1 MESVKTG
8 KTNKVGK
15 NTEMAHTKT
24 NKETH
29 FKQVSAITN
38 RIRSIGGIFTKIA
51 KKVRELVKKHPK
63 KSSAALVV
71 LTPVACKRAKELD
84 DKVQDKSKQA
94 EKENKINWWKYSGLT
109 IATSLLLAACSAGD
123 IDKQIELEQEKQKT
137 EQEKKEAE
145 NARDRA
151 NKSEIELEQER
162 QKTNKS
168 GIELANSQI
177 KAEQER
183 QKTEQEKQK
192 ANKSEIEL
200 EQQKQK
206 TINTQRDLIK
216 EQKDFIKETEQN
228 CQEKHGQ
235 LFIKRARI
243 KTGITTGIAIEIE
256 AECKTPKPTKTN
268 QTPIQ
273 PKHLPNSKHPHSQR
287 GSKAQELIAYLLFEQ
302 KDFIIETEQKCQEK
316 HNQFF
321 IKKAG
326 IKGGAIEVE
335 AECKTPKPTKTNQTP
350 IQPKHLPNSK
360 QPHSQRGSKAQELI
374 AYLQK
379 ELESLPYSQK
389 AIAKQVDFYKPSSIA
404 YLELDPRDF
413 KVTEEWQNE
422 NLKIRSKAQ
431 AKMLEMRKPQANLS
445 PSQSF
450 LFVQR
455 IFADINKEIEAA
467 ANTEKKAEKVGYGY
481 SKRV

>member
-8 KTNKVGK
+8 KTNNKVGK
-15 NTEMAHTKT
+15 NAETANTKA

-38 RIRSIGGIFTKIA
+38 TLRSIGGIFKKIA
-51 KKVRELVKKHPK
+51 KKVRELFKKHPK
-63 KSSAALVV
+63 KNNAALVV
-71 LTPVACKRAKELD
+71 LTHAACKRAKELD

-94 EKENKINWWKYSGLT
+94 EKENQINWWKHSGLT
-109 IATSLLLAACSAGD
+109 IATSLLLAACNVGD
-123 IDKQIELEQEKQKT
+123 IDKQIELEQEK
-137 EQEKKEAE
+137 KEVE

-151 NKSEIELEQER
+151 NKSGIELEQQRQKTEQER

-183 QKTEQEKQK
+183 QKT
-192 ANKSEIEL
+192 NKSGIEL
-200 EQQKQK
+200 EQQRQKAEQEKQK

-235 LFIKRARI
+235 LFIKKARI

-256 AECKTPKPTKTN
+256 AECKTPKP
-268 QTPIQ
+268 
-273 PKHLPNSKHPHSQR
+273 
-287 GSKAQELIAYLLFEQ
+287 A
-302 KDFIIETEQKCQEK
+302 
-316 HNQFF
+316 
-321 IKKAG
+321 
-326 IKGGAIEVE
+326 
-335 AECKTPKPTKTNQTP
+335 KTNQTP

-360 QPHSQRGSKAQELI
+360 QPRSQRGSKAQELI

-431 AKMLEMRKPQANLS
+431 AKMLEMRKPQAHL
-445 PSQSF
+445 PASQSL
-450 LFVQR
+450 LFVQK
-455 IFADINKEIEAA
+455 IFADVNKEIKVI
-467 ANTEKKAEKVGYGY
+467 ANTEKKAEKAGYGY
-481 SKRV
+481 SKRM

>member
-1 MESVKTG
+1 MKSVKTG
-8 KTNKVGK
+8 KTNKVSK
-15 NTEMAHTKT
+15 NTEMANTKT

-29 FKQVSAITN
+29 FKQVSAIINTLK
-38 RIRSIGGIFTKIA
+38 SIGGIFTKIM
-51 KKVRELVKKHPK
+51 KRVRELVKKHPK
-63 KSSAALVV
+63 KSNAALVV
-71 LTPVACKRAKELD
+71 LTHVACKRAKELD

-94 EKENKINWWKYSGLT
+94 EKENQINWWKYSGLT
-109 IATSLLLAACSAGD
+109 IATSLLLAACNVGD
-123 IDKQIELEQEKQKT
+123 IDKQIELEQEK
-137 EQEKKEAE
+137 KEVE

-151 NKSEIELEQER
+151 NKSGIELEQERQKTEQER

-183 QKTEQEKQK
+183 QKT
-192 ANKSEIEL
+192 NKSGIEL
-200 EQQKQK
+200 EQQRQKAEQEKQK

-235 LFIKRARI
+235 LFIKKTRI

-268 QTPIQ
+268 QTP
-273 PKHLPNSKHPHSQR
+273 
-287 GSKAQELIAYLLFEQ
+287 
-302 KDFIIETEQKCQEK
+302 
-316 HNQFF
+316 
-321 IKKAG
+321 
-326 IKGGAIEVE
+326 
-335 AECKTPKPTKTNQTP
+335 KPAKTNQTP

-360 QPHSQRGSKAQELI
+360 QPHSQRGSKAKELI

-445 PSQSF
+445 TSQSL
-450 LFVQR
+450 LFVQK
-455 IFADINKEIEAA
+455 IFADINKEIKVV
-467 ANTEKKAEKVGYGY
+467 ANTEKKAEKAGYGY
-481 SKRV
+481 SKRM

>member
-15 NTEMAHTKT
+15 NTETANAKA

-38 RIRSIGGIFTKIA
+38 TLRSIGGFFTKIM
-51 KKVRELVKKHPK
+51 KRVRELVKKHPK
-63 KSSAALVV
+63 KSNAALVV
-71 LTPVACKRAKELD
+71 LTHVACKRAKELD

-94 EKENKINWWKYSGLT
+94 EKENQINWWKYSGLT
-109 IATSLLLAACSAGD
+109 IAASLLLAACSAGD
-123 IDKQIELEQEKQKT
+123 VSEQIELEQEKQKT

-192 ANKSEIEL
+192 ANKSAIEL

-235 LFIKRARI
+235 LFIKKTRI

-256 AECKTPKPTKTN
+256 AECKTPKP
-268 QTPIQ
+268 
-273 PKHLPNSKHPHSQR
+273 
-287 GSKAQELIAYLLFEQ
+287 A
-302 KDFIIETEQKCQEK
+302 
-316 HNQFF
+316 
-321 IKKAG
+321 
-326 IKGGAIEVE
+326 
-335 AECKTPKPTKTNQTP
+335 KTNQTP

-360 QPHSQRGSKAQELI
+360 QPRSQRESKAQELI

-389 AIAKQVDFYKPSSIA
+389 AIAEQVDFYKPSSIA

-413 KVTEEWQNE
+413 NATEEWQKE

-431 AKMLEMRKPQANLS
+431 AKMLEMRNPQAHL
-445 PSQSF
+445 PTSQSL
-450 LFVQR
+450 LFVQK
-455 IFADINKEIEAA
+455 IFADVNKELLIKNIEAA
-467 ANTEKKAEKVGYGY
+467 ANTEKKAEKAGYGY

>member
-1 MESVKTG
+1 MKSVKTG
-8 KTNKVGK
+8 KTNKVSK
-15 NTEMAHTKT
+15 NTEMANTKT
-24 NKETH
+24 NKGTH

-38 RIRSIGGIFTKIA
+38 TLRSIGGIFTKIM
-51 KKVRELVKKHPK
+51 KRVRELVKKHPK
-63 KSSAALVV
+63 KSNAALVV
-71 LTPVACKRAKELD
+71 LTHAACKRAKELD

-94 EKENKINWWKYSGLT
+94 EKENQINWWKYSGLT
-109 IATSLLLAACSAGD
+109 IATSLLLAACSTGD
-123 IDKQIELEQEKQKT
+123 IDKQIELEQEKQKANKSGIELEQERQKT
-137 EQEKKEAE
+137 EQEKQK
-145 NARDRA
+145 A

-235 LFIKRARI
+235 LFIKKARI

-256 AECKTPKPTKTN
+256 AECKTPKP
-268 QTPIQ
+268 
-273 PKHLPNSKHPHSQR
+273 
-287 GSKAQELIAYLLFEQ
+287 A
-302 KDFIIETEQKCQEK
+302 
-316 HNQFF
+316 
-321 IKKAG
+321 
-326 IKGGAIEVE
+326 
-335 AECKTPKPTKTNQTP
+335 KTNQTP

-389 AIAKQVDFYKPSSIA
+389 AIAKQVNFYRPSSIA

-431 AKMLEMRKPQANLS
+431 AKMLEMRHLKPDPQAHLS
-445 PSQSF
+445 TSQS
-450 LFVQR
+450 LSIIQNIV
-455 IFADINKEIEAA
+455 ADISKGIEAA
-467 ANTEKKAEKVGYGY
+467 ANTEKKAEKAGYGY

>member
-8 KTNKVGK
+8 KTNKVSK
-15 NTEMAHTKT
+15 NTEMANTKT

-29 FKQVSAITN
+29 FKQVSAIIN

-63 KSSAALVV
+63 KSNAALVV
-71 LTPVACKRAKELD
+71 LTHVACKRAKELD
-84 DKVQDKSKQA
+84 DRFQDKSKQA
-94 EKENKINWWKYSGLT
+94 EKENQINWWKYSGLT
-109 IATSLLLAACSAGD
+109 IATSLLLAACSTGD
-123 IDKQIELEQEKQKT
+123 IDKQIELEQEKQKANKSGIEL
-137 EQEKKEAE
+137 EQERQKTEREKQK
-145 NARDRA
+145 A

-183 QKTEQEKQK
+183 QKTEREKQK

-235 LFIKRARI
+235 LFIKKARI

-256 AECKTPKPTKTN
+256 AECKTPKP
-268 QTPIQ
+268 
-273 PKHLPNSKHPHSQR
+273 
-287 GSKAQELIAYLLFEQ
+287 A
-302 KDFIIETEQKCQEK
+302 
-316 HNQFF
+316 
-321 IKKAG
+321 
-326 IKGGAIEVE
+326 
-335 AECKTPKPTKTNQTP
+335 KTNQTP

-360 QPHSQRGSKAQELI
+360 QPHSQRGSKAQEFI

-389 AIAKQVDFYKPSSIA
+389 AIAKQVNFYRPSSIA

-413 KVTEEWQNE
+413 KVTEEWQKE

-431 AKMLEMRKPQANLS
+431 AKMLEMRKPQAHLS
-445 PSQSF
+445 TSQSL
-450 LFVQR
+450 LFVQK
-455 IFADINKEIEAA
+455 IFADINKEIKVV
-467 ANTEKKAEKVGYGY
+467 ANTEKKAEKAGYGY

>member
-1 MESVKTG
+1 MKSVKTG
-8 KTNKVGK
+8 KTNEVGK

-38 RIRSIGGIFTKIA
+38 RLRSIGGIFTKIV
-51 KKVRELVKKHPK
+51 KKVRELFKKHPK
-63 KSSAALVV
+63 KSKVALVV
-71 LTPVACKRAKELD
+71 LTHVACKRAEELD

-109 IATSLLLAACSAGD
+109 IATSLLLAACNAGD
-123 IDKQIELEQEKQKT
+123 IDKQIELEQEKQKANKSEIELEQERQKT
-137 EQEKKEAE
+137 EQEKQK
-145 NARDRA
+145 A

-235 LFIKRARI
+235 LFIKKTRI

-273 PKHLPNSKHPHSQR
+273 S
-287 GSKAQELIAYLLFEQ
+287 
-302 KDFIIETEQKCQEK
+302 
-316 HNQFF
+316 
-321 IKKAG
+321 
-326 IKGGAIEVE
+326 
-335 AECKTPKPTKTNQTP
+335 
-350 IQPKHLPNSK
+350 KHLPNSK
-360 QPHSQRGSKAQELI
+360 QPHSQRGSKAQEFI

-389 AIAKQVDFYKPSSIA
+389 TIAKQVDFYRPSSIA

-431 AKMLEMRKPQANLS
+431 AKMLEMRNPQAHLS
-445 PSQSF
+445 TFQSL
-450 LFVQR
+450 LFVQK
-455 IFADINKEIEAA
+455 IFADINKEIKVV
-467 ANTEKKAEKVGYGY
+467 ANTEKKAEKAGYGY

>member
-1 MESVKTG
+1 MESG

-15 NTEMAHTKT
+15 NTEMANTKA

-29 FKQVSAITN
+29 FKQVSVIAN
-38 RIRSIGGIFTKIA
+38 MIRSIGGIFTKIA
-51 KKVRELVKKHPK
+51 KKVRELVKKHPE

-71 LTPVACKRAKELD
+71 LTHVACKRAKELD

-94 EKENKINWWKYSGLT
+94 EKENQINWWKYSGLT

-137 EQEKKEAE
+137 EQEE
-145 NARDRA
+145 
-151 NKSEIELEQER
+151 
-162 QKTNKS
+162 
-168 GIELANSQI
+168 
-177 KAEQER
+177 

-192 ANKSEIEL
+192 T
-200 EQQKQK
+200 EQEKQKTEQEKQKTEQEKQK
-206 TINTQRDLIK
+206 TIKT
-216 EQKDFIKETEQN
+216 QKDFIKYMEQN
-228 CQEKHGQ
+228 CKENHGQ
-235 LFIKRARI
+235 FFIEKGGT
-243 KTGITTGIAIEIE
+243 KGGITIE
-256 AECKTPKPTKTN
+256 AEAK
-268 QTPIQ
+268 
-273 PKHLPNSKHPHSQR
+273 
-287 GSKAQELIAYLLFEQ
+287 
-302 KDFIIETEQKCQEK
+302 
-316 HNQFF
+316 
-321 IKKAG
+321 
-326 IKGGAIEVE
+326 
-335 AECKTPKPTKTNQTP
+335 CKTPKPTKTNQTP

-431 AKMLEMRKPQANLS
+431 AKMLEMRNPQAHLS
-445 PSQSF
+445 PSQSL
-450 LFVQR
+450 LFVQK
-455 IFADINKEIEAA
+455 IFADVNKEIKVV
-467 ANTEKKAEKVGYGY
+467 ANTEKKAEKAGYGY

>member
-1 MESVKTG
+1 MKTG
-8 KTNKVGK
+8 RTNKVGK
-15 NTEMAHTKT
+15 NAETANTKA

-38 RIRSIGGIFTKIA
+38 TLRSIGGFFTKIM
-51 KKVRELVKKHPK
+51 KRVRELVKKHPK
-63 KSSAALVV
+63 KSNAALVV
-71 LTPVACKRAKELD
+71 LTHVACKRAKELD

-94 EKENKINWWKYSGLT
+94 EKENQINWWKYSGLT
-109 IATSLLLAACSAGD
+109 IATSLLLAACSVGD
-123 IDKQIELEQEKQKT
+123 IDKQIELEQEKQKANKSGIELEQEKQKT
-137 EQEKKEAE
+137 EQEKQK
-145 NARDRA
+145 A

-235 LFIKRARI
+235 LFIKKTRI

-256 AECKTPKPTKTN
+256 AECKTPKP
-268 QTPIQ
+268 
-273 PKHLPNSKHPHSQR
+273 
-287 GSKAQELIAYLLFEQ
+287 A
-302 KDFIIETEQKCQEK
+302 
-316 HNQFF
+316 
-321 IKKAG
+321 
-326 IKGGAIEVE
+326 
-335 AECKTPKPTKTNQTP
+335 KTNQTP

-360 QPHSQRGSKAQELI
+360 QPHSQKGSKTQELI

-389 AIAKQVDFYKPSSIA
+389 AIAKQVNFYKPSSIA

-431 AKMLEMRKPQANLS
+431 AKMLEMRNPQAHLS
-445 PSQSF
+445 TSQSL
-450 LFVQR
+450 LFVQK
-455 IFADINKEIEAA
+455 IFADINKEIKVV
-467 ANTEKKAEKVGYGY
+467 ANTEKKVEKAGYGY
-481 SKRV
+481 SKRM

>member
-1 MESVKTG
+1 MESG
-8 KTNKVGK
+8 RTNKVGK
-15 NTEMAHTKT
+15 NAETANIKT

-29 FKQVSAITN
+29 FKQVSVITN
-38 RIRSIGGIFTKIA
+38 TLRSIGGFFTKIM
-51 KKVRELVKKHPK
+51 KRVRELVKKHPK
-63 KSSAALVV
+63 KSNAALVV
-71 LTPVACKRAKELD
+71 LTHVACKRTKELD

-94 EKENKINWWKYSGLT
+94 EKENQINWWKYSGLT
-109 IATSLLLAACSAGD
+109 IATSLLLAACSVGD
-123 IDKQIELEQEKQKT
+123 TDKQIELEQEKQKANKSGIELEQERQKT
-137 EQEKKEAE
+137 EQEKQK
-145 NARDRA
+145 A

-256 AECKTPKPTKTN
+256 AECKTPKPAKTN
-268 QTPIQ
+268 QTP
-273 PKHLPNSKHPHSQR
+273 
-287 GSKAQELIAYLLFEQ
+287 
-302 KDFIIETEQKCQEK
+302 T
-316 HNQFF
+316 
-321 IKKAG
+321 
-326 IKGGAIEVE
+326 
-335 AECKTPKPTKTNQTP
+335 
-350 IQPKHLPNSK
+350 QPKHLPNSK
-360 QPHSQRGSKAQELI
+360 QPRSQRGSKAQELV

-431 AKMLEMRKPQANLS
+431 AKMLEMRDLKTDPQAHLS
-445 PSQSF
+445 TSQS
-450 LFVQR
+450 LLLVQK
-455 IFADINKEIEAA
+455 IFADVNKEIKVV
-467 ANTEKKAEKVGYGY
+467 ANTEKKAEKAGYGY
-481 SKRV
+481 SKRM